1 MKRAL
6 LFAIIVACCATN
18 ASAQLKL
25 GYINSEVFKE
35 RLPEFKDAQRMLE
48 QLSQESEK
56 KIKDRE
62 AELLKMQEDFRRQE
76 LLMSEARKAELQA
89 EFEAKVQQFQ
99 QFVQD
104 KSGELRQKE
113 VELLEPIFKK
123 INDAIQS
130 MAKEEGY
137 DFIFD
142 AASGLLVFPKEGM
155 ENEEKENYDL
165 TDEVLSRLVGLRQE
179 EEEKQ

>member
-1 MKRAL
+1 
-6 LFAIIVACCATN
+6 
-18 ASAQLKL
+18 
-25 GYINSEVFKE
+25 
-35 RLPEFKDAQRMLE
+35 
-48 QLSQESEK
+48 
-56 KIKDRE
+56 
-62 AELLKMQEDFRRQE
+62 
-76 LLMSEARKAELQA
+76 MSEARKAELQA

-104 KSGELRQKE
+104 KSDELRQKE

-130 MAKEEGY
+130 MAKEKGY

-142 AASGLLVFPKEGM
+142 ASSGLLVFPKEGM
-155 ENEEKENYDL
+155 ENEEEENYNL

>member
-6 LFAIIVACCATN
+6 LSAIVVACCAAS

-35 RLPEFKDAQRMLE
+35 RLPEFGQAQRTLE
-48 QLSQESEK
+48 QLSQEFEK
-56 KIKDRE
+56 KVKDRE

-76 LLMSEARKAELQA
+76 LLLSEAKKAELQA
-89 EFEAKVQQFQ
+89 EFEAKMQQLQ

-113 VELLEPIFKK
+113 INLFEPIFKK
-123 INDAIQS
+123 INDAIQD
-130 MAKEEGY
+130 MAEEGGY

-142 AASGLLVFPKEGM
+142 TASGLLVFPKEGM
-155 ENEEKENYDL
+155 ENEEEDNYDL
-165 TDEVLSRLVGLRQE
+165 TDEVLSRLVRLRQE